1 MLQLKAL
8 GVDNIMNFDWLAPP
22 SSEAMVR
29 ALEQLYALGGL
40 GDDAR
45 LTSPL
50 GAHLAELPVP
60 PMLGKAL
67 LVAGELG
74 CAEELLTIA
83 ALLSVKSVWA
93 AHAGNRQAVRAA
105 KEVFAVGEG
114 DLVTY
119 LNVYAGF
126 RDAGF
131 SARWCR
137 EHHLHAGALQKARG
151 IRAQLAAVLRRF
163 GVPSASAGRD
173 MEPVQRALACGFAA
187 NAAARAGAADGR
199 AVYKALRGPATF
211 RIGSGSVLHGH
222 EPEAVVFHRAAFHGP
237 GAFEMRLVT
246 PIKIGWLPELAP
258 RLYKK
263 RGGEG
268 GA

>member
-1 MLQLKAL
+1 M
-8 GVDNIMNFDWLAPP
+8 
-22 SSEAMVR
+22 
-29 ALEQLYALGGL
+29 
-40 GDDAR
+40 
-45 LTSPL
+45 
-50 GAHLAELPVP
+50 
-60 PMLGKAL
+60 
-67 LVAGELG
+67 
-74 CAEELLTIA
+74 
-83 ALLSVKSVWA
+83 
-93 AHAGNRQAVRAA
+93 
-105 KEVFAVGEG
+105 
-114 DLVTY
+114 
-119 LNVYAGF
+119 
-126 RDAGF
+126 
-131 SARWCR
+131 
-137 EHHLHAGALQKARG
+137 
-151 IRAQLAAVLRRF
+151 
-163 GVPSASAGRD
+163 PSASAGRD
-173 MEPVQRALACGFAA
+173 MEPVQRALARGFAA